1 MNPRAAIQLLL
12 LAGANLLLPALAQL
26 PIKLEL
32 WEHNGWNGYSKKIYI
47 AKGEEGSRGDII
59 FITRDFEDKVDSFT
73 ANIPVGTYVSLLI
86 HNVAPEFKEYHQSY
100 DIVGTG
106 RIQRIDIDK
115 MKGHGMNDQVSAY
128 YWDTYD
134 EDIGYVNMWEH
145 GDYLGVEKI
154 LFLSKFEENIVIDIF
169 DWYMNDKVD
178 SMKWEH
184 LGKDI
189 EVIFYEHRGTGREM
203 KIYWTGNV
211 NTMKKRL
218 LYNDQM
224 NDQISAFKW
233 RRKETPKPVVAPTVP
248 PSEEPTLKP
257 ISAAETCE
265 TDTELLM
272 TQIHS
277 EYNDKDVT
285 ETILSTSQVFVDFS
299 TNSDYNTLYAAACA
313 GKGNYQELHYTAT
326 CTKTGGGSQ
335 EKIIVSGH
343 PRCYALT
350 CEQEDQAKL
359 LQNFAIQ
366 LMEERAN
373 ENSGKAIT
381 CEGEKSMVKYSGL
394 CDYQTQTLNSAA
406 DLKLAQLKFKPS
418 VEAKK
423 FLWIFDRTDQ
433 LVTFAGGA
441 GASNYQIA
449 CTASD
454 GILSVKTIQA
464 LCTDEATDEVADVPY
479 SIQGYTVCLAS
490 GCNSDAT
497 DTAALGSFVSMMKIQ
512 TEFSTTMAC
521 EVSGAG
527 LLPMGVVMAL
537 MFCSVLWQ
545 AC

>member
-1 MNPRAAIQLLL
+1 MQLLL

-26 PIKLEL
+26 PIELKL
-32 WEHNGWNGYSKKIYI
+32 WVHPGYTGKSKTINI
-47 AKGEEGSRGDII
+47 AKGDEGSRGDII
-59 FITRDFEDKVDSFT
+59 YIGSDFEDQVSSFK
-73 ANIPVGTYVSLLI
+73 ANIPVGTYVSLLV
-86 HNVAPEFKEYHQSY
+86 HNVAPVKKNHHESY

-106 RIQRIDIDK
+106 KTQSITIHNMGEHR
-115 MKGHGMNDQVSAY
+115 MNDQVSAY

-134 EDIGYVNMWEH
+134 EDVGYVNMWEH
-145 GDYLGVEKI
+145 PNYDGVEKI
-154 LFLSKFEENIVIDIF
+154 LFLSKFEENEAIDIVP
-169 DWYMNDKVD
+169 WYMNDIVT

-189 EVIFYEHRGTGREM
+189 EVVFYEHRGTGREM

-211 NTMKKRL
+211 NTMKKSNL
-218 LYNDQM
+218 VNDQM

-233 RRKETPKPVVAPTVP
+233 RRKETPKPVVAPLST
-248 PSEEPTLKP
+248 
-257 ISAAETCE
+257 AETCE
-265 TDTELLM
+265 TDTGTLM
-272 TQIHS
+272 TDIHS
-277 EYNDKDVT
+277 DYNDQDVT
-285 ETILSTSQVFVDFS
+285 ETVLSTSQVFVDFS
-299 TNSDYNTLYAAACA
+299 TNSNYNTLYAAACA

-326 CTKTGGGSQ
+326 CTKTNGSQ
-335 EKIIVSGH
+335 EKLIVSGH

-350 CEQEDQAKL
+350 CGQEDQATL

-373 ENSGKAIT
+373 ENSDRKAIT

-394 CDYQTQTLNSAA
+394 CDYQTQTLNSAEN
-406 DLKLAQLKFKPS
+406 LKLAQLNLKPS

-423 FLWIFDRTDQ
+423 FLWIFDRTEQ

-441 GASNYQIA
+441 GASDYQSV
-449 CTASD
+449 CTARD
-454 GILSVKTIQA
+454 GILSDKTIQA
-464 LCTDEATDEVADVPY
+464 LCTDEAADKVDVPY

-490 GCNSDAT
+490 SCNAGAT

-527 LLPMGVVMAL
+527 LLTMGVAMAL
-537 MFCSVLWQ
+537 TFCSALWQ